1 MKDISLKAESRIIV
15 DQRAVIRDNLA
26 HMNEEMSHYT
36 GLILVSGIDS
46 PGITQS
52 LFDTLAPFA
61 ITVLDI
67 EQVVIRD
74 RLILT
79 VLISL
84 NPAHADAIEEDLQA
98 CAASLSIDIATSFQ
112 EQGQSTIAAK
122 SGLVH
127 VVALGNPLSPTAIAA
142 IASAIASQGGNI
154 ERIQRTASYPITA
167 IEFIVSGANQLSI
180 RQCLAE
186 VTTNHS
192 VDIAVSPG
200 GLMRWAKKLVVMDV
214 DSTLIQ
220 QEVIELLAAKAGAQ
234 VEVTAITDSAMRG
247 EIDFEQSLIARVALL
262 KGLQSTVIQEVQKEI
277 VLTPGA
283 RTLVQTLHTLG
294 HSVALVSGGF
304 TEVIKPI
311 VEDLKIHHYRANSL
325 EIIDGKLTGK
335 VAGPIIDRA
344 AKATALREFA
354 ALEGVTL
361 EQTIAIGDGANDLDM
376 ISIAGLG
383 IAFNAKPAVKAAAD
397 SSVSAPY
404 LDSVL
409 YLLGITREEVEEAG
423 AKRK

>member
-1 MKDISLKAESRIIV
+1 MNAESS
-15 DQRAVIRDNLA
+15 Q
-26 HMNEEMSHYT
+26 YT

-46 PGITQS
+46 PGITQA
-52 LFDTLAPFA
+52 LFETLAPFS
-61 ITVLDI
+61 ITVVDI

-79 VLISL
+79 VLIAL
-84 NPAHADAIEEDLQA
+84 NPAHAQAIEDDLQS
-98 CAASLSIDIATSFQ
+98 CADRLSIDIATSFQ

-127 VVALGNPLSPTAIAA
+127 VVALGNPLPPTAIAA
-142 IASAIASQGGNI
+142 IAAAIASQGGNI

-167 IEFIVSGANQLSI
+167 IEFLVSGADQLSI

-186 VTTNHS
+186 VTTSNN

-220 QEVIELLAAKAGAQ
+220 QEVIELLAAKAGVGDQ
-234 VEVTAITDSAMRG
+234 VIAITDSAMRG
-247 EIDFEQSLIARVALL
+247 EIDFAESLIARVALL
-262 KGLQSTVIQEVQKEI
+262 KGLPESVIEEVRKEI
-277 VLTPGA
+277 TLTPGA
-283 RTLVQTLHTLG
+283 RTLVQTLHKLG

-304 TEVIKPI
+304 TEVIEPI
-311 VEDLKIHHYRANSL
+311 AKDLQIAHVRANSL
-325 EIIDGKLTGK
+325 EVVDGALTGK
-335 VAGPIIDRA
+335 VNGAIIDRA
-344 AKATALREFA
+344 AKATALRDFA
-354 ALEGVTL
+354 AMEGVTL

-423 AKRK
+423 ATRK